1 MGTTSGVSIVEGS
14 EGGGGETGALILRE
28 ASMAFTERTEDEM
41 ISRTFHR
48 QSRVLLTLDGEE
60 NHRDTRS
67 RANRIR
73 LSQENELTRALGSEV
88 WRS

>member
-1 MGTTSGVSIVEGS
+1 MEGS
-14 EGGGGETGALILRE
+14 EGGGGEAGALILRE
-28 ASMAFTERTEDEM
+28 ASMDSTERTEDEM

-48 QSRVLLTLDGEE
+48 QNRLLLTLDGEE

-67 RANRIR
+67 RANRNR
-73 LSQENELTRALGSEV
+73 LSQENELTQALGSEV

>member
-1 MGTTSGVSIVEGS
+1 MGTTSGVSIMEGS

-28 ASMAFTERTEDEM
+28 ASMAFMERTEEM

>member
-60 NHRDTRS
+60 NHRDTFSWRCMSPRS
-67 RANRIR
+67 GSDFQAIPRD
-73 LSQENELTRALGSEV
+73 NESLE
-88 WRS
+88 